1 MAMDAAEA
9 RAKLKALGERRA
21 ELNCD
26 EEKLMKEVEEVLGKA
41 YGVVTVTEAANLLGM
56 HRTTVYRVYHPHAA

>member
-1 MAMDAAEA
+1 MDAAEA

-26 EEKLMKEVEEVLGKA
+26 EEKLMKEVEEVLGAA